1 MGPEGGRPPA
11 LLFSLLTVSVT
22 VGMMLS
28 LGSGTSVE
36 ILVLFAHQDH
46 VFHAA
51 ASMPAFRTKLARD
64 GSERGEAKARRASA
78 ARLQLIPER
87 EGRKFERR
95 KKERDDSASQLLT
108 AGRTNEE
115 SS

>member
-64 GSERGEAKARRASA
+64 GSEARRASA